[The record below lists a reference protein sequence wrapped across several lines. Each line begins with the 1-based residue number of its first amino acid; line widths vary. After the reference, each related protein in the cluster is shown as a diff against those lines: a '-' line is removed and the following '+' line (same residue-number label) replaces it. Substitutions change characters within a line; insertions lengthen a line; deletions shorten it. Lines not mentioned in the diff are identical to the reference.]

1 VSDYAEFKA
10 RLAATGLHWALI
22 EHDVK
27 ILDSALFWCQIED
40 ACITVSFP
48 DRAQDPMV
56 LMREGNIALVYREM
70 SPGEMSPGEI
80 WAAFSEVL

>member
-1 VSDYAEFKA
+1 LSDYAEFKT
-10 RLAATGLHWALI
+10 RLAATGLHCVLI

-40 ACITVSFP
+40 ACITANFS

-56 LMREGNIALVYREM
+56 LMRVGNIALFYR
-70 SPGEMSPGEI
+70 EMSPGEI